1 MHDMIR
7 RLRGSATGRNRASI
21 YRDLVWTVATAPDRQ
36 QGVKGQTEQC
46 LAGLDKSLA
55 EAGADKTRILSAQ
68 IFLADLATKA
78 EMDAV
83 WNAWLGPNP
92 DSWPQ
97 RACVGAPLADGCLV
111 EIILT
116 AARA

>member
-1 MHDMIR
+1 MAESIR
-7 RLRGSATGRNRASI
+7 RLRGTAAGRNRASI
-21 YRDLVWTVATAPDRQ
+21 YRDLVWTVATAPDRS

-46 LAGLDKSLA
+46 LAALDKSLA

-68 IFLADLATKA
+68 IFLADMTTKA

-83 WNAWLGPNP
+83 WNAWIGGNP
-92 DSWPQ
+92 DHWPQ

>member
-68 IFLADLATKA
+68 IFLADMATKA

-83 WNAWLGPNP
+83 WNAWIGSDP
-92 DSWPQ
+92 DHWPQ

-116 AARA
+116 AART